1 MGGGGGAEI
10 VAPRTL
16 ATRAENLRSRAMK
29 ISPLSPPSAPL
40 QRRLQG
46 HPTKSNFLAVKSI
59 YVLVCFCLT
68 VPILL
73 TSLACSQEED
83 TPSPGLEGFYVHP
96 KASSFTNLKF
106 QSPLPEW
113 FVKEYPKRKMMGD
126 QYLQILGNISIV
138 GESADQIDDM
148 KKIAHALLGFV
159 DSNEDGK
166 ADDPKLW
173 NKYIPTLKGAEGR
186 LVLYVTKEKQGYKRF
201 DSMGPSLYDQA
212 WSTNRDGE
220 KLHTKII
227 MEELFHFLQNVI
239 WSRYDKKSFGMH
251 QKTPSVVAEAA
262 HRAVRDRYYVYDEDC
277 ISSESCLLPE
287 FFFCVMTDVLPGWP
301 KEGAPGI
308 SEWTLKG
315 QPQAIEKNFSK
326 MLAMVKKLQKQGR
339 MPLKWPRP

>member
-1 MGGGGGAEI
+1 ME
-10 VAPRTL
+10 PRTL
-16 ATRAENLRSRAMK
+16 AARAENLRSRAMK
-29 ISPLSPPSAPL
+29 ISRLSPPSAPL

-46 HPTKSNFLAVKSI
+46 HPVKSNFLAVKST
-59 YVLVCFCLT
+59 YALVCFCLT

-96 KASSFTNLKF
+96 KASSFTNLKL

-239 WSRYDKKSFGMH
+239 WRRYDKKSFGMH
-251 QKTPSVVAEAA
+251 QKTPSIVAEAA

-301 KEGAPGI
+301 KEGAPFI

-339 MPLKWPRP
+339 MPLKWPSP

>member
-1 MGGGGGAEI
+1 M
-10 VAPRTL
+10 APGTL
-16 ATRAENLRSRAMK
+16 ARRAENIPSRAMM
-29 ISPLSPPSAPL
+29 ISPLSLLSAAL

-46 HPTKSNFLAVKSI
+46 HPAKSNFPAEKSN
-59 YVLVCFCLT
+59 YALVFLCLT

-83 TPSPGLEGFYVHP
+83 PSSPGLEGFYVHP
-96 KASSFTNLKF
+96 EASSFTDWKL
-106 QSPLPEW
+106 QSPLPGW
-113 FVKEYPKRKMMGD
+113 FIKEYPKRKMMGD

-138 GESADQIDDM
+138 GESADQIGDM

-159 DSNEDGK
+159 DSNQDGK
-166 ADDPKLW
+166 VDDPKLW

-186 LVLYVTKEKQGYKRF
+186 LVLYVTREKQGYKRF

-220 KLHTKII
+220 KLHAGII

-251 QKTPSVVAEAA
+251 QERQSIVAEAA

-301 KEGAPGI
+301 KKEGAPFK

-315 QPQAIEKNFSK
+315 QPQAIEENFPE
-326 MLAMVKKLQKQGR
+326 MLAMVRKLQKQGR
-339 MPLKWPRP
+339 MPLKWPSPKP